1 MPTFCRHNRLA
12 ENCSICSKK
21 ARVDLSATDAKP
33 AAPKRERRAASPS
46 ARSGKPR
53 RIKDTSVSV
62 RKLERAVDDG
72 YDNDL
77 VPGLRASA
85 DARRLALAVAAAE
98 SWLAEL
104 PAGPPSDPEAA
115 LSGVV
120 AEIGGGAESQLVS
133 DFAAWAERHGGA
145 VAGLTE
151 GVGGSP
157 EARFD
162 RAFERL
168 SIPGFERR
176 VRIELLIR
184 AKALGILPG
193 VEAWTLR
200 LGDAPASDP
209 VLLAAKRIFA
219 IGDPLIISRRLRA
232 LLDELAASPAVADRA
247 LALWQA
253 PGDIEADGVDA
264 ARVAELEEALGA
276 SLTDEA

>member
-46 ARSGKPR
+46 ARTGKPR

-85 DARRLALAVAAAE
+85 DARRLAAALAVGE
-98 SWLAEL
+98 RWLAEL
-104 PAGPPSDPEAA
+104 PAGPVGDADAA
-115 LSGVV
+115 LAELV
-120 AEIGGGAESQLVS
+120 AELGGPVDE
-133 DFAAWAERHGGA
+133 FAAWAARHEGA
-145 VAGLTE
+145 LAGLTH

-157 EARFD
+157 ESRFD

-168 SIPGFERR
+168 SIPGFGRR
-176 VRIELLIR
+176 LRIELLIR

-200 LGDAPASDP
+200 LGDASATDP

-219 IGDPLIISRRLRA
+219 IGDPLLISRRLRA
-232 LLDELAASPAVADRA
+232 LLDELAVSPACADRA
-247 LALWQA
+247 LELWQE
-253 PGDIEADGVDA
+253 PGEIAVADGDE